1 MNTDGSVGIHI
12 EFSNLDPLVACPPQA
27 LRVAAEFRPLSQP
40 LCVPELCALCAS
52 VPLWFVLLR
61 LDARRQAPETDPWQP
76 SIGIVLP
83 HDSAVVRNG

>member
-40 LCVPELCALCAS
+40 LCVPDLCALCAS
-52 VPLWFVLLR
+52 VVR
-61 LDARRQAPETDPWQP
+61 SPETQ
-76 SIGIVLP
+76 
-83 HDSAVVRNG
+83 DSARPLRTEDVFNEQQA